1 MKWKRSG
8 MWEERRKRRRVEKR
22 KGELKGSRYASVGVG
37 PDWARV
43 STRSSGAGIAGTRE
57 EKPGEKEREMR
68 ESARRTKKEDKRD
81 IGEKESLVRER
92 RDRVPGGQDRFEL
105 SKIYGRRF
113 DLRARGVTPGSLG
126 QGP

>member
-1 MKWKRSG
+1 MGPDWTRVSTFLRRSEQEMQEHKWEREREREREKADRVRS
-8 MWEERRKRRRVEKR
+8 ERRKRGR
-22 KGELKGSRYASVGVG
+22 
-37 PDWARV
+37 
-43 STRSSGAGIAGTRE
+43 IRE
-57 EKPGEKEREMR
+57 TLERR
-68 ESARRTKKEDKRD
+68 ESLA
-81 IGEKESLVRER
+81 RER

>member
-1 MKWKRSG
+1 MRAWAWVQTERVSLRVSPVQELREQ
-8 MWEERRKRRRVEKR
+8 EERN
-22 KGELKGSRYASVGVG
+22 GEGK
-37 PDWARV
+37 
-43 STRSSGAGIAGTRE
+43 
-57 EKPGEKEREMR
+57 EKEGESRDEAREANG
-68 ESARRTKKEDKRD
+68 EEDKKD

>member
-1 MKWKRSG
+1 MRVKGSPVCERGRGSRLGACLYVPSEQETQERGERKNRTRERQREG
-8 MWEERRKRRRVEKR
+8 ENRRKR
-22 KGELKGSRYASVGVG
+22 
-37 PDWARV
+37 
-43 STRSSGAGIAGTRE
+43 TQN
-57 EKPGEKEREMR
+57 GEKE
-68 ESARRTKKEDKRD
+68 KE
-81 IGEKESLVRER
+81 GGGEEKERIRETLERRSLARER

>member
-1 MKWKRSG
+1 MRG
-8 MWEERRKRRRVEKR
+8 ANEE
-22 KGELKGSRYASVGVG
+22 
-37 PDWARV
+37 
-43 STRSSGAGIAGTRE
+43 
-57 EKPGEKEREMR
+57 
-68 ESARRTKKEDKRD
+68 EDKRD
-81 IGEKESLVRER
+81 IGKKESLVRER